1 MGSQIQWNQTG
12 RKQELHHQHVRT
24 SWGEN
29 FYWRENTED
38 NDLYVEFKSE
48 SDLISATN
56 RYFYYK
62 HIKTFGIPRNYTW
75 DIKTQS
81 PPQSA
86 STSKPH
92 IVNNHSE
99 IRSPATGSNTIH
111 ISRSKLN
118 KHVIFNTQDPPSSTH
133 PKVNMP
139 KLNLTNDQ
147 HLTLTTS
154 LNVSK
159 ESERKD
165 C

>member
-118 KHVIFNTQDPPSSTH
+118 KHVVFNTQ
-133 PKVNMP
+133 
-139 KLNLTNDQ
+139 
-147 HLTLTTS
+147 
-154 LNVSK
+154 
-159 ESERKD
+159 E
-165 C
+165 